1 MTGDN
6 RITLEK
12 IDIIRQRTNVSY
24 RRAYEILETAG
35 GDVVR
40 ALIELEDEPRNWTE
54 RIQVS
59 SGELVGRVRDIL
71 KEGNV
76 NRVTIKSRDKVL
88 LDIPVTMGALGAVLM
103 PYLAALGVIAALAT
117 RCTIEVEK
125 RPRRPLEPG
134 VKIGIDERK
143 ETEVLA
149 PLSPSPRPE
158 ARR

>member
-125 RPRRPLEPG
+125 RPRRPLEPS

-149 PLSPSPRPE
+149 PLSPRPE
-158 ARR
+158 VRR